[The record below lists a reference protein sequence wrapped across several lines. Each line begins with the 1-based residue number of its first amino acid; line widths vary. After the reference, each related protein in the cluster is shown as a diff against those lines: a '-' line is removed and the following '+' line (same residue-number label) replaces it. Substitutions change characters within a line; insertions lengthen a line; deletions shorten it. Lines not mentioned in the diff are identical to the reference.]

1 MNNNT
6 QLLNLQSINPIDIS
20 AMAATTENRLTAV
33 RAEMH
38 YYKTRYLIRRQG
50 WAYSEPQY

>member
-1 MNNNT
+1 MNT
-6 QLLNLQSINPIDIS
+6 QLLDLRTVNLIDIS
-20 AMAATTENRLTAV
+20 AMAATTENRLAAI

-50 WAYSEPQY
+50 WAYSEPRY